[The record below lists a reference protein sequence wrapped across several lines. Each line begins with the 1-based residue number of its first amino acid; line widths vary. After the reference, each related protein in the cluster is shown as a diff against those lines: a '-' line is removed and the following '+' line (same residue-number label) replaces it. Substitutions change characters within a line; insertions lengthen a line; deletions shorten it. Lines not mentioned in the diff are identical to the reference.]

1 MLRAQPALAQCG
13 GEDRVTG
20 FSEKPSQVWVNV
32 EMACKGLLIVSDNWY
47 PGWRAEV
54 DGRPAEIW
62 KVNTVIRGVVVNAG
76 KHNVA
81 MRYRP
86 FSVYFGFAFTL
97 VGLGAAIVLG
107 RRRETDGEDTLA
119 GASNEN

>member
-1 MLRAQPALAQCG
+1 
-13 GEDRVTG
+13 
-20 FSEKPSQVWVNV
+20 
-32 EMACKGLLIVSDNWY
+32 MACKGLLIVSDNWY